1 MMDKKNSNNK
11 IKLDNSKIEGNI
23 HIGDNTT
30 INNYLE
36 NTLKFTFNLSHFKSI
51 LDLLND
57 EFNKNE
63 EDESVIPKRIEIIRD
78 IDNRNKNKK
87 HNISQE
93 DYENKICN
101 RVSPY
106 KDDFDKFYQNPRN
119 IKYKKRYH
127 DLIANLNLTLK
138 SYEKNIDSILWFF
151 CEINDKMR
159 NKYLEELE
167 NYDTDLVT
175 IFLCYAYFICDLDK
189 DK

>member
-1 MMDKKNSNNK
+1 MMDKKNSDNK
-11 IKLDNSKIEGNI
+11 IKLDNSRIEGDI
-23 HIGDNTT
+23 YIGDKI

-36 NTLKFTFNLSHFKSI
+36 NPVKFTFNLSHFKSM

-63 EDESVIPKRIEIIRD
+63 ENESIILERIEIIRD
-78 IDNRNKNKK
+78 IDNRNKNKR

-93 DYENKICN
+93 DYENKIRN
-101 RVSPY
+101 RVAPY

-119 IKYKKRYH
+119 IEYKKRYH

>member
-36 NTLKFTFNLSHFKSI
+36 NTIKFTFNLSHFKSI

-78 IDNRNKNKK
+78 IDNRNKN
-87 HNISQE
+87 
-93 DYENKICN
+93 
-101 RVSPY
+101 
-106 KDDFDKFYQNPRN
+106 
-119 IKYKKRYH
+119 
-127 DLIANLNLTLK
+127 
-138 SYEKNIDSILWFF
+138 
-151 CEINDKMR
+151 
-159 NKYLEELE
+159 
-167 NYDTDLVT
+167 
-175 IFLCYAYFICDLDK
+175 
-189 DK
+189 